1 MFVFGGATSVRD
13 QKKLGNITYQKK
25 NLGKNVRNNKKIK
38 NLIYTWKLVQNRNIE
53 EEKNFS

>member
-38 NLIYTWKLVQNRNIE
+38 NLIYT
-53 EEKNFS
+53 